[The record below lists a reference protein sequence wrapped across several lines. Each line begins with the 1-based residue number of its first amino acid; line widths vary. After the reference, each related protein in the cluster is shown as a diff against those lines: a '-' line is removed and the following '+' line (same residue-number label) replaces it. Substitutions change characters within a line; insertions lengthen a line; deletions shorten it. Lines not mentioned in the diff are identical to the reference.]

1 MVIEMTLEEDIFQKT
16 KINYDKLISYGFHKQ
31 SHQYIYVQ
39 DIFDHTFQVIII
51 IQDNDSVQ
59 GHIID
64 LAFQEEYTNY
74 RIKTQGEFVSKV
86 RQEFMNILND
96 IKEQCTSPQYFLYP
110 QSNRIAQYIIEKYH
124 EYPEFLWDSDP
135 QYGVFRHQSNQ
146 KWYALIMNINKNKL
160 DSDNQDIEIVN
171 LKLKEDHIQQLLHQ
185 KGFYRA
191 YHMNKQKWISIIL
204 DDTLSDYEII
214 QHIDE
219 SYQLTQSIHEWIIP
233 VNPQNDDIFHC
244 FNHTDTIL
252 WQQFPHIRKDDWV
265 YVYVNKPYNYLL
277 YQCQVIETDISD
289 NHHNY
294 LMKIKHTHTYTP
306 EEYPFHQLKDYGIKT
321 IRNVR
326 KITSRLHQK
335 LHQ

>member
-1 MVIEMTLEEDIFQKT
+1 
-16 KINYDKLISYGFHKQ
+16 
-31 SHQYIYVQ
+31 
-39 DIFDHTFQVIII
+39 
-51 IQDNDSVQ
+51 
-59 GHIID
+59 
-64 LAFQEEYTNY
+64 
-74 RIKTQGEFVSKV
+74 
-86 RQEFMNILND
+86 
-96 IKEQCTSPQYFLYP
+96 
-110 QSNRIAQYIIEKYH
+110 
-124 EYPEFLWDSDP
+124 
-135 QYGVFRHQSNQ
+135 
-146 KWYALIMNINKNKL
+146 MNINKNKL

-185 KGFYRA
+185 KGFYKA

-289 NHHNY
+289 NHHNC

-306 EEYPFHQLKDYGIKT
+306 EEYSFHQLKDYGIKT

-326 KITSRLHQK
+326 KITSRLHQR